1 MAVTNQQIF
10 DYLLA
15 NPGLSDAQLAADMAT
30 YGVSPAQM
38 AAATGTKESEIIA
51 RAAATVPEGSSITLG
66 DTRIAPQYEVRGS
79 GEDRQVVG
87 IENIYVE
94 KTTGDVNYKAPVGSS
109 VQVLSPTGDLVNTIK
124 TKEDLSFFGGLAD
137 AFNDPIVQ
145 AAFLGLGGG
154 GALGSALG
162 LTGSTAQAVG
172 TGLFKGGTALAGGA
186 EFEDAL
192 KTGLL
197 SGSLVY
203 GGNALNNYLTTGT
216 TADPG
221 ITERQ
226 FAAADAKQLADQGL
240 SPAQIKDTLTAG
252 GYNDITV
259 ERAVASVTTPPVTT
273 ATTTPPTGAV
283 STPVIDNAAVNI
295 TGTAAPSIN
304 TSGLLGSLVTAPP
317 VAVSTPVTD
326 GGTVKVTG
334 TSTPQQ
340 VNQAV
345 VDLINSQL
353 GTNVG
358 TPANLAN
365 VQITDKA
372 PVVTP
377 PAINTIAATIPAVVA
392 PPPTVTP
399 PPVTTPPAVSDPT
412 VTITDKAPVVT
423 PPAINTIAATIP
435 TVIAPPTTT
444 PTTTPET
451 TKKNDL
457 NVTDDQI
464 INILKA
470 LGLFGTLGVT
480 TNLGSTNTPVPVTG
494 IPTQTPPMYT
504 DDYFTKVQQNY
515 NNLLPAVPRDVASPL
530 RDWYTSQY
538 GA

>member
-51 RAAATVPEGSSITLG
+51 RAAATVPPGSSITLG
-66 DTRIAPQYEVRGS
+66 DTVIVPQYQTTGS
-79 GEDRQVVG
+79 GMDEQIG
-87 IENIYVE
+87 ALETIYTS
-94 KTTGDVNYKAPVGSS
+94 KSNGDVNYKAPAGSEY
-109 VQVLSPTGDLVNTIK
+109 QQYGADGTFQRTGVTQKDQ
-124 TKEDLSFFGGLAD
+124 SFFGGLAD
-137 AFNDPIVQ
+137 AFNDPIIQ

-186 EFEDAL
+186 DFEDAL

-226 FAAADAKQLADQGL
+226 FAIADAKQLADQGL
-240 SPAQIKDTLTAG
+240 STAQIKDTLTAG

-259 ERAVASVTTPPVTT
+259 ERAVASITPPPVT
-273 ATTTPPTGAV
+273 TTTPPTGAV

-295 TGTAAPSIN
+295 TGTAAPSID
-304 TSGLLGSLVTAPP
+304 TSGLLGGLVTPPP

-326 GGTVKVTG
+326 GGTIK
-334 TSTPQQ
+334 
-340 VNQAV
+340 
-345 VDLINSQL
+345 
-353 GTNVG
+353 
-358 TPANLAN
+358 
-365 VQITDKA
+365 ITDKA
-372 PVVTP
+372 PTVTP
-377 PAINTIAATIPAVVA
+377 EAINTIAATIPAVVA
-392 PPPTVTP
+392 PPTVTKP
-399 PPVTTPPAVSDPT
+399 PPTITTDPT
-412 VTITDKAPVVT
+412 VTVTADRPLVT
-423 PPAINTIAATIP
+423 PPAINAITAAIP
-435 TVIAPPTTT
+435 AVVAPPTVTT
-444 PTTTPET
+444 PPATEPP
-451 TKKNDL
+451 KKNDL

-480 TNLGSTNTPVPVTG
+480 TAIGGTKTPVPVTG

-504 DDYFTKVQQNY
+504 DDYFTRVQQNY
-515 NNLLPAVPRDVASPL
+515 NRLLPAVPRDVASPL

-538 GA
+538 GV

>member
-30 YGVSPAQM
+30 FGVSPAQM

-51 RAAATVPEGSSITLG
+51 RAAATVSPGQSVTLG
-66 DTRIAPQYEVRGS
+66 DTRITPQYQTTGS
-79 GEDRQVVG
+79 GMDQQVG
-87 IENIYVE
+87 GLENIYLE
-94 KTTGDVNYKAPVGSS
+94 KTTGDVNYKAPVGSD

-137 AFNDPIVQ
+137 ALNDPVVQ

-154 GALGSALG
+154 GALGSTLG

-186 EFEDAL
+186 DFEDAL

-197 SGSLVY
+197 SGGLVY

-226 FAAADAKQLADQGL
+226 FAIADAKQLADQGL
-240 SPAQIKDTLTAG
+240 STAQIKDTLTAG
-252 GYNDITV
+252 GYSEAIVD
-259 ERAVASVTTPPVTT
+259 RAVTAITPPTVTTPT
-273 ATTTPPTGAV
+273 TGAV

-295 TGTAAPSIN
+295 TGTAAPSID
-304 TSGLLGSLVTAPP
+304 TSGLLGGLVTPPP

-326 GGTVKVTG
+326 GGTVR
-334 TSTPQQ
+334 
-340 VNQAV
+340 
-345 VDLINSQL
+345 
-353 GTNVG
+353 
-358 TPANLAN
+358 
-365 VQITDKA
+365 ITDKA
-372 PVVTP
+372 PTVTPAAINTIAAAIPTVVAPPTVTKPPSAPPTITAGPTVTVTADRPVVTP
-377 PAINTIAATIPAVVA
+377 PAINAITAAIPAVV
-392 PPPTVTP
+392 T
-399 PPVTTPPAVSDPT
+399 
-412 VTITDKAPVVT
+412 
-423 PPAINTIAATIP
+423 
-435 TVIAPPTTT
+435 PPTTT
-444 PTTTPET
+444 PPTTEPP
-451 TKKNDL
+451 KKNDL

-480 TNLGSTNTPVPVTG
+480 TAIGGTKTPMPVTG

-504 DDYFTKVQQNY
+504 DDYFTRVQQNY

>member
-30 YGVSPAQM
+30 YGISPAQL
-38 AAATGTKESEIIA
+38 AQATGTKESEIIA

-87 IENIYVE
+87 IENITVE
-94 KTTGDVNYKAPVGSS
+94 KTTGDINYKSPVGAEF
-109 VQVLSPTGDLVNTIK
+109 QTYSPTGEFIGTGKVTSSGDQ
-124 TKEDLSFFGGLAD
+124 SFFGGLAD
-137 AFNDPIVQ
+137 AFNDPVVQ

-226 FAAADAKQLADQGL
+226 FAIADAKQLADQGL
-240 SPAQIKDTLTAG
+240 STAQIKDTLNAG
-252 GYNDITV
+252 GYSEAIVD
-259 ERAVASVTTPPVTT
+259 RAVTVITPPAVTT
-273 ATTTPPTGAV
+273 ATTTTPPTGAV

-295 TGTAAPSIN
+295 TGTAAPSID
-304 TSGLLGSLVTAPP
+304 TSGLLGGLVTPPP

-326 GGTVKVTG
+326 GGTIK
-334 TSTPQQ
+334 
-340 VNQAV
+340 
-345 VDLINSQL
+345 
-353 GTNVG
+353 
-358 TPANLAN
+358 
-365 VQITDKA
+365 ITDKA
-372 PVVTP
+372 PTVTPAAINTIAAAIPTLVAPPTVTTPPAAITADPTVTVTADRPVVTP
-377 PAINTIAATIPAVVA
+377 PAINAITAAIPAVVT
-392 PPPTVTP
+392 PPPTT
-399 PPVTTPPAVSDPT
+399 
-412 VTITDKAPVVT
+412 
-423 PPAINTIAATIP
+423 
-435 TVIAPPTTT
+435 PPTTE
-444 PTTTPET
+444 PP
-451 TKKNDL
+451 KKNDL
-457 NVTDDQI
+457 NVTDDQL

-480 TNLGSTNTPVPVTG
+480 AASGNTNTPITG

-504 DDYFTKVQQNY
+504 DDYFTRVQQNY
-515 NNLLPAVPRDVASPL
+515 NSLLPAVPRDVASPL

>member
-30 YGVSPAQM
+30 YGISPSQL

-79 GEDRQVVG
+79 GEDRQVGG

-94 KTTGDVNYKAPVGSS
+94 KTTGDVNYKAPVGSD

-137 AFNDPIVQ
+137 ALNDPVVQ

-154 GALGSALG
+154 GALGSTLG

-226 FAAADAKQLADQGL
+226 FAIADAKQLADQGL
-240 SPAQIKDTLTAG
+240 STAQIKDTLTAG
-252 GYNDITV
+252 GYSEAIVD
-259 ERAVASVTTPPVTT
+259 RAVTAITPPAVTT

-295 TGTAAPSIN
+295 TGTAAPSID
-304 TSGLLGSLVTAPP
+304 TSGLLGGLVTTPT
-317 VAVSTPVTD
+317 AVSTPVTD
-326 GGTVKVTG
+326 GGTVK
-334 TSTPQQ
+334 
-340 VNQAV
+340 
-345 VDLINSQL
+345 
-353 GTNVG
+353 
-358 TPANLAN
+358 
-365 VQITDKA
+365 ITDKA
-372 PVVTP
+372 PTVTP
-377 PAINTIAATIPAVVA
+377 EAINTIAATIPAVVA
-392 PPPTVTP
+392 PPT
-399 PPVTTPPAVSDPT
+399 VTTPPPTITADPT
-412 VTITDKAPVVT
+412 VTVTADRPVVT
-423 PPAINTIAATIP
+423 PPAINAITAAIP
-435 TVIAPPTTT
+435 TVVAPPTVTT
-444 PTTTPET
+444 PPTTEPP
-451 TKKNDL
+451 KKNDL
-457 NVTDDQI
+457 NVTDDQL

-480 TNLGSTNTPVPVTG
+480 AASGGTNTPVTG

-504 DDYFTKVQQNY
+504 DDYFTRVQQNY
-515 NNLLPAVPRDVASPL
+515 NRLLPAVPRDVASPL

>member
-30 YGVSPAQM
+30 YGISPAQL
-38 AAATGTKESEIIA
+38 AQATGTPESEIIA

-79 GEDRQVVG
+79 GEDRQVGG

-94 KTTGDVNYKAPVGSS
+94 KTTGDVNYKAPVGSD

-137 AFNDPIVQ
+137 ALNDPVVQ

-154 GALGSALG
+154 GALGSTLG

-226 FAAADAKQLADQGL
+226 FAIADAKQLADQGL
-240 SPAQIKDTLTAG
+240 STAQIKDTLTAG
-252 GYNDITV
+252 GYSEAIVD
-259 ERAVASVTTPPVTT
+259 RAVTAVTPPPVTT
-273 ATTTPPTGAV
+273 ATATTPTGAV

-295 TGTAAPSIN
+295 TGTATPSID
-304 TSGLLGSLVTAPP
+304 TSGLLGGLVTTPT
-317 VAVSTPVTD
+317 AVSTPVTD
-326 GGTVKVTG
+326 GGTVK
-334 TSTPQQ
+334 
-340 VNQAV
+340 
-345 VDLINSQL
+345 
-353 GTNVG
+353 
-358 TPANLAN
+358 
-365 VQITDKA
+365 ITDKA
-372 PVVTP
+372 PTVTP
-377 PAINTIAATIPAVVA
+377 EAINTIAATIPAVVA
-392 PPPTVTP
+392 PPT
-399 PPVTTPPAVSDPT
+399 VTTPPVTADPT
-412 VTITDKAPVVT
+412 VTITADRPVVT
-423 PPAINTIAATIP
+423 PPAINAITAAIP
-435 TVIAPPTTT
+435 TVVAPPTTP
-444 PTTTPET
+444 PTTEPP
-451 TKKNDL
+451 KKNDL
-457 NVTDDQI
+457 NVTDDQL

-480 TNLGSTNTPVPVTG
+480 AASGGTNTPVTG

-504 DDYFTKVQQNY
+504 DDYFTRVQQNY
-515 NNLLPAVPRDVASPL
+515 NRLLPAVPRDVASPL

>member
-30 YGVSPAQM
+30 YGISPSQL

-79 GEDRQVVG
+79 GEDRQVGG

-94 KTTGDVNYKAPVGSS
+94 KTTGDVNYKAPVGSD

-137 AFNDPIVQ
+137 ALNDPVVQ

-154 GALGSALG
+154 GALGSTLG

-226 FAAADAKQLADQGL
+226 FAIADAKQLADQGL
-240 SPAQIKDTLTAG
+240 STAQIKDTLTAG
-252 GYNDITV
+252 GYSEAIVD
-259 ERAVASVTTPPVTT
+259 RAVTAVTPPPVTT
-273 ATTTPPTGAV
+273 ATTTTPPTGAV

-295 TGTAAPSIN
+295 TGTAAPSID
-304 TSGLLGSLVTAPP
+304 TSGLLGGLVTPPP

-326 GGTVKVTG
+326 GGTIK
-334 TSTPQQ
+334 
-340 VNQAV
+340 
-345 VDLINSQL
+345 
-353 GTNVG
+353 
-358 TPANLAN
+358 
-365 VQITDKA
+365 ITDKA
-372 PVVTP
+372 PTVTPAAINTIAAAIPTLVAPPTVTTPPVTADPTVTITADRPVVTP
-377 PAINTIAATIPAVVA
+377 PAINAITAAIPTVVA
-392 PPPTVTP
+392 
-399 PPVTTPPAVSDPT
+399 PPVTTPPT
-412 VTITDKAPVVT
+412 TE
-423 PPAINTIAATIP
+423 PP
-435 TVIAPPTTT
+435 
-444 PTTTPET
+444 
-451 TKKNDL
+451 KKNDL
-457 NVTDDQI
+457 NVTDDQL

-480 TNLGSTNTPVPVTG
+480 AASGGTNTPITG

-504 DDYFTKVQQNY
+504 DDYFTRVQQNY
-515 NNLLPAVPRDVASPL
+515 NSLLPAVPRDVASPL

>member
-30 YGVSPAQM
+30 YGISPAQM

-51 RAAATVPEGSSITLG
+51 RAAATVSPGSSVTLG
-66 DTRIAPQYEVRGS
+66 DTRITPQYQTTGS
-79 GEDRQVVG
+79 GMDQQVG
-87 IENIYVE
+87 GLENIYLE
-94 KTTGDVNYKAPVGSS
+94 KTTGDVNYKAPVGSD

-124 TKEDLSFFGGLAD
+124 TKEELSFFGGLAD
-137 AFNDPIVQ
+137 AFNDPVVQ

-154 GALGSALG
+154 GALGSTLG

-226 FAAADAKQLADQGL
+226 FAIADAKQLADQGL
-240 SPAQIKDTLTAG
+240 PTAQIKDTLTAG
-252 GYNDITV
+252 GYSEAIVD
-259 ERAVASVTTPPVTT
+259 RAVTAITPPAITT
-273 ATTTPPTGAV
+273 PTGAV

-295 TGTAAPSIN
+295 TGTAAPSID
-304 TSGLLGSLVTAPP
+304 TSGLLGGLVT
-317 VAVSTPVTD
+317 TPSVPD
-326 GGTVKVTG
+326 AGTVKVTG

-340 VNQAV
+340 VDKAV

-372 PVVTP
+372 PTVTP
-377 PAINTIAATIPAVVA
+377 AAINTIAAAIP
-392 PPPTVTP
+392 T
-399 PPVTTPPAVSDPT
+399 VTTPPVTDDPR

-423 PPAINTIAATIP
+423 PPAINAITAAIP
-435 TVIAPPTTT
+435 TVVTPPPTTP
-444 PTTTPET
+444 PTTEPP
-451 TKKNDL
+451 KKNDL
-457 NVTDDQI
+457 NVTDDQL

-480 TNLGSTNTPVPVTG
+480 TASGGTNTPVTG
-494 IPTQTPPMYT
+494 IPTQLPPMYT

-515 NNLLPAVPRDVASPL
+515 NRLLPAVPRDVASPL

>member
-30 YGVSPAQM
+30 YGISPAQL
-38 AAATGTKESEIIA
+38 AQATGTKESEIIA

-79 GEDRQVVG
+79 GEDRQVGG

-124 TKEDLSFFGGLAD
+124 TKEEQSFFGGLAD
-137 AFNDPIVQ
+137 AFNDPVVQ

-197 SGSLVY
+197 SGGLVY

-226 FAAADAKQLADQGL
+226 FAIADAKQLADQGL
-240 SPAQIKDTLTAG
+240 STTQIKDTLTAG

-259 ERAVASVTTPPVTT
+259 ERAVASITPPPVTT
-273 ATTTPPTGAV
+273 ATTTTPPTGAV

-295 TGTAAPSIN
+295 TSTAAPSIN
-304 TSGLLGSLVTAPP
+304 TSGLLGGLTT
-317 VAVSTPVTD
+317 TPSVPD
-326 GGTVKVTG
+326 AGTVKVTG

-340 VNQAV
+340 VDKAV

-358 TPANLAN
+358 TPTNLAN

-372 PVVTP
+372 PTVTPAAINTVAAAIPTLVAPPTVTTPPVITADPTVTVTADRPVVTP
-377 PAINTIAATIPAVVA
+377 PAINAITAAIPAV
-392 PPPTVTP
+392 VTP
-399 PPVTTPPAVSDPT
+399 PPVTTPPT
-412 VTITDKAPVVT
+412 TE
-423 PPAINTIAATIP
+423 PP
-435 TVIAPPTTT
+435 
-444 PTTTPET
+444 
-451 TKKNDL
+451 KKNDL
-457 NVTDDQI
+457 NVTDDQL

-470 LGLFGTLGVT
+470 LGLFGTSSLINKGT
-480 TNLGSTNTPVPVTG
+480 PTPVVG
-494 IPTQTPPMYT
+494 SLPTQTPPMYT
-504 DDYFTKVQQNY
+504 DDYFTRVQQNY
-515 NNLLPAVPRDVASPL
+515 NSLLPAVPRDVASPL

>member
-1 MAVTNQQIF
+1 MAVTNKQIF

-30 YGVSPAQM
+30 FGVSPAQM

-51 RAAATVPEGSSITLG
+51 RAAATVPPGQAVLLG
-66 DTRIAPQYEVRGS
+66 DTWVQPQYQTIGS
-79 GEDRQVVG
+79 GMDQQVG
-87 IENIYVE
+87 AIESIQTY
-94 KTTGDVNYKAPVGSS
+94 KTSGDVNSQVPVGTTI
-109 VQVLSPTGDLVNTIK
+109 QNYSPTGDFAGT
-124 TKEDLSFFGGLAD
+124 TQTTESGGTSFLGGLAD
-137 AFNDPIVQ
+137 MFNDPVIQ

-162 LTGSTAQAVG
+162 LSGSTAQAVG

-186 EFEDAL
+186 GLEDAL

-197 SGSLVY
+197 SGGLVY

-226 FAAADAKQLADQGL
+226 FAIADAKQLADQGL
-240 SPAQIKDTLTAG
+240 STAQIKDTLTAG
-252 GYNDITV
+252 GYSEAIVD
-259 ERAVASVTTPPVTT
+259 RAVTAITPPPVTT
-273 ATTTPPTGAV
+273 PTTGAV

-304 TSGLLGSLVTAPP
+304 TSGLLGGLVTPP
-317 VAVSTPVTD
+317 TVAVSTPVTD
-326 GGTVKVTG
+326 GGTVK
-334 TSTPQQ
+334 
-340 VNQAV
+340 
-345 VDLINSQL
+345 
-353 GTNVG
+353 
-358 TPANLAN
+358 
-365 VQITDKA
+365 ITDKA
-372 PVVTP
+372 PTVTPAAINTIAAAIPTLVAPPTVTKPPAPPTLTADQTVTVTADRPVVTP
-377 PAINTIAATIPAVVA
+377 PAINAITAAIPAVVT
-392 PPPTVTP
+392 PPPTT
-399 PPVTTPPAVSDPT
+399 
-412 VTITDKAPVVT
+412 
-423 PPAINTIAATIP
+423 
-435 TVIAPPTTT
+435 PPTTE
-444 PTTTPET
+444 PP
-451 TKKNDL
+451 KKNDL

-480 TNLGSTNTPVPVTG
+480 TAIGGTKTPVPVTG

-504 DDYFTKVQQNY
+504 DDYFTRVQQNY
-515 NNLLPAVPRDVASPL
+515 NSLLPAVPRDVASPL

>member
-15 NPGLSDAQLAADMAT
+15 NPDLSDAQLAADMAT

-38 AAATGTKESEIIA
+38 AAATGTNESEIIA
-51 RAAATVPEGSSITLG
+51 RAAATVSPGSSITLG
-66 DTRIAPQYEVRGS
+66 DTVISPNYQYIQS
-79 GEDRQVVG
+79 GEDNQVG
-87 IENIYVE
+87 PIETIFTT
-94 KTTGDVNYKAPVGSS
+94 KTDGDVNYKAPVGSEY
-109 VQVLSPTGDLVNTIK
+109 QQYGADGTFQRTGVIQKDQ
-124 TKEDLSFFGGLAD
+124 SFLGGLAD
-137 AFNDPIVQ
+137 AFNDPVVQ

-197 SGSLVY
+197 SGGLVY
-203 GGNALNNYLTTGT
+203 GGNALNNYVTTGST
-216 TADPG
+216 VDPG

-226 FAAADAKQLADQGL
+226 FAVADAKQLADQGL
-240 SPAQIKDTLTAG
+240 STAQIKDTLTAG

-259 ERAVASVTTPPVTT
+259 ERAVASITPP
-273 ATTTPPTGAV
+273 APTGAV

-295 TGTAAPSIN
+295 TGTAAPSID
-304 TSGLLGSLVTAPP
+304 TSGLLGGLVTPPP

-326 GGTVKVTG
+326 GSTIKITDKAPTVKPEAINTVAAAIPALTNPPTVTPDPRV
-334 TSTPQQ
+334 TI
-340 VNQAV
+340 V
-345 VDLINSQL
+345 
-353 GTNVG
+353 
-358 TPANLAN
+358 
-365 VQITDKA
+365 DKA

-377 PAINTIAATIPAVVA
+377 PAINAITAAIPAVT

-399 PPVTTPPAVSDPT
+399 PPVTEPP
-412 VTITDKAPVVT
+412 
-423 PPAINTIAATIP
+423 
-435 TVIAPPTTT
+435 
-444 PTTTPET
+444 
-451 TKKNDL
+451 KKNDL

-470 LGLFGTLGVT
+470 LGLFGTLGAT
-480 TNLGSTNTPVPVTG
+480 TNLGGTNTPVTG

-515 NNLLPAVPRDVASPL
+515 NSLLPAVPRDVASPL

>member
-30 YGVSPAQM
+30 YGISPAQL
-38 AAATGTKESEIIA
+38 AQATGTPESEIIA

-79 GEDRQVVG
+79 GEDRQVGG

-94 KTTGDVNYKAPVGSS
+94 KTTGDVNYKAPVGSD

-137 AFNDPIVQ
+137 ALNDPVVQ

-154 GALGSALG
+154 GALGSTLG

-197 SGSLVY
+197 SGGLVY

-226 FAAADAKQLADQGL
+226 FAIADAKQLADQGL
-240 SPAQIKDTLTAG
+240 STAQIKDTLTAG
-252 GYNDITV
+252 GYSEAIVD
-259 ERAVASVTTPPVTT
+259 RAVTAVTPPPVTT
-273 ATTTPPTGAV
+273 ATTTTPTGAV

-295 TGTAAPSIN
+295 TGTAAPSLN
-304 TSGLLGSLVTAPP
+304 TSGLLGGLTTTPS
-317 VAVSTPVTD
+317 VSD
-326 GGTVKVTG
+326 AGTVKVTG

-340 VNQAV
+340 VDRAV

-358 TPANLAN
+358 TPSNLAN

-372 PVVTP
+372 PTVTP
-377 PAINTIAATIPAVVA
+377 AAINTVAAAIPALTTV
-392 PPPTVTP
+392 PTVTN
-399 PPVTTPPAVSDPT
+399 PPVTADPR

-423 PPAINTIAATIP
+423 PPAINAITAAIP
-435 TVIAPPTTT
+435 TVVATPTVTTPPTTE
-444 PTTTPET
+444 PP
-451 TKKNDL
+451 KKNDL
-457 NVTDDQI
+457 NVTDDQL

-480 TNLGSTNTPVPVTG
+480 AASGGTNTPVTG

-515 NNLLPAVPRDVASPL
+515 NSLLPAVPRDVASPL

>member
-30 YGVSPAQM
+30 YGISPAQL
-38 AAATGTKESEIIA
+38 AQATGTSESEIIA

-79 GEDRQVVG
+79 GEDRQVGG

-94 KTTGDVNYKAPVGSS
+94 KTTGDVNYKAPVGSD

-137 AFNDPIVQ
+137 ALNDPVVQ

-154 GALGSALG
+154 GALGSTLG

-197 SGSLVY
+197 SGGLVY

-226 FAAADAKQLADQGL
+226 FAIADAKQLADQGL
-240 SPAQIKDTLTAG
+240 STAQIKDTLTAG
-252 GYNDITV
+252 GYSEAIVD
-259 ERAVASVTTPPVTT
+259 RAVTAVTPPPVTT
-273 ATTTPPTGAV
+273 ATATTPTGAV

-295 TGTAAPSIN
+295 TGTAAPSLN
-304 TSGLLGSLVTAPP
+304 TSGLLGGLVTTPA
-317 VAVSTPVTD
+317 AISTPVTD
-326 GGTVKVTG
+326 NGTVK
-334 TSTPQQ
+334 
-340 VNQAV
+340 
-345 VDLINSQL
+345 
-353 GTNVG
+353 
-358 TPANLAN
+358 
-365 VQITDKA
+365 ITDKA
-372 PVVTP
+372 PTVTP
-377 PAINTIAATIPAVVA
+377 AAINTIAAAIPALKTV
-392 PPPTVTP
+392 PTVTN
-399 PPVTTPPAVSDPT
+399 PPVTADPR

-423 PPAINTIAATIP
+423 PPAINAITAAIPAVTPPP
-435 TVIAPPTTT
+435 TVTKPPVTE
-444 PTTTPET
+444 PP
-451 TKKNDL
+451 KKNDL
-457 NVTDDQI
+457 NVTDDQL

-480 TNLGSTNTPVPVTG
+480 TNLGGTNTPVTG

-515 NNLLPAVPRDVASPL
+515 NSLLPAVPRDVASPL

>member
-30 YGVSPAQM
+30 YGISPSQL

-79 GEDRQVVG
+79 GEDRQVGG

-94 KTTGDVNYKAPVGSS
+94 KTTGDVNYKAPVGSD

-137 AFNDPIVQ
+137 ALNDPVVQ

-154 GALGSALG
+154 GALGSTLG

-197 SGSLVY
+197 SGGLVY

-226 FAAADAKQLADQGL
+226 FAIADAKQLADQGL
-240 SPAQIKDTLTAG
+240 STAQIKDTLTAG
-252 GYNDITV
+252 GYSEAIVD
-259 ERAVASVTTPPVTT
+259 RAVTAVTPPPVTT

-295 TGTAAPSIN
+295 TGAAAPSID
-304 TSGLLGSLVTAPP
+304 TSGLLGGLVTTPT
-317 VAVSTPVTD
+317 AVSTPVTD
-326 GGTVKVTG
+326 GGTVK
-334 TSTPQQ
+334 
-340 VNQAV
+340 
-345 VDLINSQL
+345 
-353 GTNVG
+353 
-358 TPANLAN
+358 
-365 VQITDKA
+365 ITDKA
-372 PVVTP
+372 P
-377 PAINTIAATIPAVVA
+377 
-392 PPPTVTP
+392 TVTP
-399 PPVTTPPAVSDPT
+399 E
-412 VTITDKAPVVT
+412 
-423 PPAINTIAATIP
+423 AINTIAATIP
-435 TVIAPPTTT
+435 TLVAPPTVTT
-444 PTTTPET
+444 PPVTADPTVTVTADRPVVTPPAINAITAAIPAVVTPPPVTTPPT
-451 TKKNDL
+451 TEPPKKNDL
-457 NVTDDQI
+457 NVTDDQL

-480 TNLGSTNTPVPVTG
+480 AASGGTNTPVTG

-515 NNLLPAVPRDVASPL
+515 NSLLPAVPRDVASPL